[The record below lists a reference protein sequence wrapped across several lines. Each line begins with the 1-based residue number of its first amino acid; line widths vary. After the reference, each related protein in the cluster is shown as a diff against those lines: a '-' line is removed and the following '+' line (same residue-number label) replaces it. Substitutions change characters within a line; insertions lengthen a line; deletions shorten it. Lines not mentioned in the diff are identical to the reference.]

1 MRTVIQP
8 QMQFGQVDISTI
20 VFNPKSRDDI
30 PQLLRGLQYIY
41 TNAALR
47 ERVFTILQEVLPK
60 RVGAEGKASAKTG
73 RPGMEQWKILV
84 LGVLRLGLNADY
96 DRIQELAN
104 EHKTIRQMLGH
115 SEWLE
120 EEKRYELQTI
130 KDNIGLFTP
139 DILDRIN
146 QEVVNAGHQL
156 LKKNDQEKLKARCDS
171 FVVETDVHFPTD
183 INLLWDALRK
193 TIQISAQFCTVY
205 DLTEWRQSRHLLRTI
220 KKNYRFIQKLKHS
233 TSKDEVKRQA
243 KQDEI
248 KEAHRIY
255 IEQAQY
261 FVQRART
268 TSQRLQNDHG
278 VTSNQLTEL
287 KGYLTHAERQIN
299 QIRRRVLQGETIP
312 HEEKVFSLFQPHT
325 EWISKGKAGVPV
337 ELGLRVCVVEDSYRF
352 ILHHQVMEKTT
363 DDQIAVSIVKDSQSR
378 FPALNTISMDKGF
391 HSPNNQIQ
399 LKELLEL
406 VVLPKK
412 GRLSEAN
419 KAYESST
426 DFVRLRRQHSA
437 VESAINALEIHGLDK
452 CPDQGIDGFKRYV
465 ALAIVAR
472 NIQRLGVVVREQALQ
487 KIARRRGSYQK
498 AA

>member
-8 QMQFGQVDISTI
+8 QMQFGQVDIATI

-41 TNAALR
+41 TNVALR
-47 ERVFTILQEVLPK
+47 ERVFTILQEVMPK
-60 RVGAEGKASAKTG
+60 RVGAEGKASPKTG

-104 EHKTIRQMLGH
+104 EHKTIRHMLGH
-115 SEWLE
+115 SDWM

-130 KDNIGLFTP
+130 KDNISLFTP

-146 QEVVNAGHQL
+146 QEVVNTGHQL

-248 KEAHRIY
+248 KEAHRVY
-255 IEQAQY
+255 IEQAQG
-261 FVQRART
+261 FVQRVRA
-268 TSQRLQNDHG
+268 TSRLLKNDHG

-287 KGYLTHAERQIN
+287 QGYLIHAERQIN
-299 QIRRRVLQGETIP
+299 QIRRRVLGS
-312 HEEKVFSLFQPHT
+312 V
-325 EWISKGKAGVPV
+325 
-337 ELGLRVCVVEDSYRF
+337 D
-352 ILHHQVMEKTT
+352 
-363 DDQIAVSIVKDSQSR
+363 VSSH
-378 FPALNTISMDKGF
+378 P
-391 HSPNNQIQ
+391 
-399 LKELLEL
+399 
-406 VVLPKK
+406 
-412 GRLSEAN
+412 
-419 KAYESST
+419 
-426 DFVRLRRQHSA
+426 
-437 VESAINALEIHGLDK
+437 
-452 CPDQGIDGFKRYV
+452 
-465 ALAIVAR
+465 
-472 NIQRLGVVVREQALQ
+472 
-487 KIARRRGSYQK
+487 
-498 AA
+498 

>member
-1 MRTVIQP
+1 
-8 QMQFGQVDISTI
+8 MQFGQVDIATI

-30 PQLLRGLQYIY
+30 PHILRGLQYIY
-41 TNAALR
+41 TNTALR

-104 EHKTIRQMLGH
+104 EHKTIRKMLGH
-115 SEWLE
+115 SDWME

-130 KDNIGLFTP
+130 KDNIDLFTP

-156 LKKNDQEKLKARCDS
+156 LKKNAQEKLKARCDS

-193 TIQISAQFCTVY
+193 TIQISAQFCSTY
-205 DLTEWRQSRHLLRTI
+205 DLTEWRQSQHLLRTI
-220 KKNYRFIQKLKHS
+220 KKNYRLIQKLKHS
-233 TSKDEVKRQA
+233 TSKDEIKRQV

-248 KEAHRIY
+248 KEAHRVY
-255 IEQAQY
+255 IDQAQY
-261 FVQRART
+261 FVQRAYT
-268 TSQRLQNDHG
+268 TSQRLKNDHG
-278 VTSNQLTEL
+278 VTSNQLAEL
-287 KGYLTHAERQIN
+287 ESYLTHAERQIN

-337 ELGLRVCVVEDSYRF
+337 ELGLRVCVVEDLHRF

-363 DDQIAVSIVKDSQSR
+363 DDQIAVSIVKESQSR

-399 LKELLEL
+399 LKERLDL
-406 VVLPKK
+406 VILPKK
-412 GRLSEAN
+412 GRLSEAD
-419 KAYESST
+419 KVRES
-426 DFVRLRRQHSA
+426 DVEFVQLRRQHSA
-437 VESAINALEIHGLDK
+437 VESAINALEVHGLDK
-452 CPDQGIDGFKRYV
+452 CPDHGIEGFKRYV

-487 KIARRRGSYQK
+487 KIARRRGPYRK

>member
-1 MRTVIQP
+1 
-8 QMQFGQVDISTI
+8 MQFGQVDIATI

-41 TNAALR
+41 TNAGLR
-47 ERVFTILQEVLPK
+47 ERVFTILQEVMPK
-60 RVGAEGKASAKTG
+60 RVGAEGKASPKTG

-104 EHKTIRQMLGH
+104 EHKTIRHMLGH
-115 SEWLE
+115 SDWME

-130 KDNIGLFTP
+130 KDNISLFTP

-171 FVVETDVHFPTD
+171 FVVETNVHFPTD

-248 KEAHRIY
+248 KEAHRVY
-255 IEQAQY
+255 IEQAQG
-261 FVQRART
+261 FVQRVRA
-268 TSQRLQNDHG
+268 TSRLLKNDHG

-287 KGYLTHAERQIN
+287 EGHLIHAERQIN

-399 LKELLEL
+399 LKERLDL

-412 GRLSEAN
+412 GRLSEAD
-419 KAYESST
+419 KVRES
-426 DFVRLRRQHSA
+426 DVEFVQLRRQHSA
-437 VESAINALEIHGLDK
+437 VESAINALEVHGLDK